1 MYAPRLLCN
10 WKCYIY
16 LNTPR
21 SAQPPKII
29 HGNQIDQM
37 KFKFFHTL
45 FLWAVRCQVCRL
57 QKAISLFSLLSPGSL
72 AFRLSSLHF
81 YGYDLLPIRIVEL
94 LPFTSL
100 CNSHRKCKTQFCLTH
115 SQYWDN
121 SAPAAAEDDDDEND
135 VGKKLPI
142 SLTMNI
148 QHNIIQRSVCKN
160 K

>member
-1 MYAPRLLCN
+1 M
-10 WKCYIY
+10 
-16 LNTPR
+16 
-21 SAQPPKII
+21 
-29 HGNQIDQM
+29 
-37 KFKFFHTL
+37 
-45 FLWAVRCQVCRL
+45 RCQVCRL

-81 YGYDLLPIRIVEL
+81 YGYDLLPIQIVEL

-121 SAPAAAEDDDDEND
+121 SAPAPAPAAAEDDDDEND